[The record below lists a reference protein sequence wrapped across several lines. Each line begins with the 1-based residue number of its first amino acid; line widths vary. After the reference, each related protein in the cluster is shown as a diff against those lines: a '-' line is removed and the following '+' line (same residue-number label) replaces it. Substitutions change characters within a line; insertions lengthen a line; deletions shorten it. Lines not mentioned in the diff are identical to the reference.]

1 MTFRIK
7 SSSNS
12 GKNNSDPSKQ
22 ISIFKVLSENICN
35 RTPDKQL
42 KDKIIELASKP
53 NLKIGDV
60 LLLSGLYSKD
70 EIVRDLSEKQAQ
82 TILEKL

>member
-1 MTFRIK
+1 MTFRTK
-7 SSSNS
+7 YSSNS
-12 GKNNSDPSKQ
+12 GKNNSDSSER
-22 ISIFKVLSENICN
+22 ISIFKVLSENIYN

-53 NLKIGDV
+53 NLTIGDV

-70 EIVRDLSEKQAQ
+70 ATVRNLSEKQAQ